1 MLLNCSNHISK
12 NWSAEQLKVASQWGE
27 IIDYPFP
34 QVPAIAD
41 EAYISKLADDIVK
54 NIRSMQP
61 SAVMCQ
67 GEFTLSYVVI
77 TKLLESGIKVIAAC
91 SERKTEEVIL
101 ANGNVEKRVVFQF
114 IRFREY
120 CLNNL
125 R

>member
-1 MLLNCSNHISK
+1 MLLNCSNHVFE
-12 NWSAEQLKVASQWGE
+12 NWSEEQLKVASQWGE

-41 EAYISKLADDIVK
+41 EVYISKQADDIVK
-54 NIRSMQP
+54 DIRSMQP
-61 SAVMCQ
+61 SVVMCQ
-67 GEFTLSYVVI
+67 GEFTLSYMII

-91 SERKTEEVIL
+91 SERKTDEVIF
-101 ANGNVEKRVVFQF
+101 ADGHVEKRVVFQF